1 MLHLLCCAVFCCVV
15 ASSQAFLAVPILASG
30 GGGQVIG
37 VLSFG
42 STHHLDW
49 SREWWMPSCQLIC
62 GWAAGALPQA
72 RAVLRV
78 NFFDLLAQEEDLDQ
92 VAARLVRQLPNVLV
106 DEVGRGGRRVWM

>member
-1 MLHLLCCAVFCCVV
+1 MLYVLCLLCGLCCAP
-15 ASSQAFLAVPILASG
+15 QAFLAVPILASG
-30 GGGQVIG
+30 GSGQVIG

-42 STHHLDW
+42 NTHHLDW

-92 VAARLVRQLPNVLV
+92 VAALLVRQLPNVLV
-106 DEVGRGGRRVWM
+106 DEVGWLLLQRGWV